1 MKHLKLTIAY
11 ILILLTA
18 TKPAHAVGKN
28 GFDYTVKPLPTRTEM
43 PVANVNAMIQDSEG
57 YMWYATFEGGL
68 CRDNGYQIDVFRK
81 DKDNPDLITD
91 NMIFSL
97 AEAHNGDIWFSTDQ
111 CVYMLSKKDYSIK
124 KVNDVLTNNKALEL
138 RQLPN
143 GNMLVI
149 CDRVEYE
156 IDGNLQIVKGRKK
169 KYNGRKRIVRPD
181 GKTGKWICNLEKNII
196 FEDSTQS
203 EIAKTYDIK
212 AKNIL
217 YDEKRNVLFALTQ
230 EGLVAYSTEGN
241 RLGDCIM
248 EYKGIAEIGVYGL
261 FLDKRR
267 NLWLTGYQP
276 SFTIFCEKNK
286 IKDRKLNVSS
296 PKFGREV
303 YVDKIVANKDGHL
316 GIFKDI
322 NYLSEYNLLTDT
334 ERTINNDTLTPAGS
348 WKEKTELLALIETL
362 GLDTMLIKDATT
374 DSKGHLWVI
383 YDQFAREYNT
393 ENRRYREISV
403 LGCEMGMNNFCCV
416 CAADRGVCIGGAGGV
431 CYFDSNELLDSDA
444 IKIEAAVSSYQIS
457 YDKGKLRKEYVSAA
471 NEKPVIELEHNCQ
484 CLTLMLTSFN
494 HINAQNVRF
503 AIKVEGCGDDWVT
516 LDMGENIFRI
526 FNLDKGEYKVMLK
539 ATDENGLWGDAKE
552 VAIINRLPAWWETWW
567 AYTIYGLMTVGA
579 IAGLF
584 ILYRYVSKKREQFD
598 NMLRQ
603 QSIINEMQKS
613 SNNSHIQQGVKEEN
627 DNATRSEINK
637 QKRCELTEKAI
648 AAVKANLDNE
658 DYTVDMLANELCMSR
673 VNLYRKMITICG
685 QTPSEFM
692 KTLRME
698 EAYRLLQSTDLPINI
713 VAGKCGFTSS
723 SYFAK
728 CFKTRYG
735 ILPTDVRR

>member
-1 MKHLKLTIAY
+1 
-11 ILILLTA
+11 
-18 TKPAHAVGKN
+18 
-28 GFDYTVKPLPTRTEM
+28 
-43 PVANVNAMIQDSEG
+43 
-57 YMWYATFEGGL
+57 
-68 CRDNGYQIDVFRK
+68 
-81 DKDNPDLITD
+81 
-91 NMIFSL
+91 
-97 AEAHNGDIWFSTDQ
+97 
-111 CVYMLSKKDYSIK
+111 
-124 KVNDVLTNNKALEL
+124 
-138 RQLPN
+138 
-143 GNMLVI
+143 
-149 CDRVEYE
+149 
-156 IDGNLQIVKGRKK
+156 
-169 KYNGRKRIVRPD
+169 
-181 GKTGKWICNLEKNII
+181 
-196 FEDSTQS
+196 
-203 EIAKTYDIK
+203 
-212 AKNIL
+212 
-217 YDEKRNVLFALTQ
+217 
-230 EGLVAYSTEGN
+230 
-241 RLGDCIM
+241 
-248 EYKGIAEIGVYGL
+248 
-261 FLDKRR
+261 
-267 NLWLTGYQP
+267 
-276 SFTIFCEKNK
+276 
-286 IKDRKLNVSS
+286 
-296 PKFGREV
+296 
-303 YVDKIVANKDGHL
+303 
-316 GIFKDI
+316 
-322 NYLSEYNLLTDT
+322 
-334 ERTINNDTLTPAGS
+334 
-348 WKEKTELLALIETL
+348 
-362 GLDTMLIKDATT
+362 
-374 DSKGHLWVI
+374 
-383 YDQFAREYNT
+383 
-393 ENRRYREISV
+393 
-403 LGCEMGMNNFCCV
+403 
-416 CAADRGVCIGGAGGV
+416 
-431 CYFDSNELLDSDA
+431 
-444 IKIEAAVSSYQIS
+444 
-457 YDKGKLRKEYVSAA
+457 
-471 NEKPVIELEHNCQ
+471 
-484 CLTLMLTSFN
+484 MLTSFN

-567 AYTIYGLMTVGA
+567 AYTIYGLMTAGA

-613 SNNSHIQQGVKEEN
+613 SNNSHIRQEVKEEN